1 MSQTVCLG
9 SINQFILRHSTE
21 ARATVQL
28 CRIKEKCLK
37 TDLKCVNG
45 WSYFNVVGSKTYQY
59 FRGNDSKHIT
69 GITRFKIIQGHLA
82 YFRYQLKV
90 CTVCSKHSKRIY
102 LVTGSCST
110 VFLCVVYKLAYL
122 LTYLLVHNANLHAIL
137 HHFKILW
144 SISQICAINRGRLS
158 PTHLFRVTPKLRIA
172 KFGLQE
178 LETSFY
184 GAVQNILIS

>member
-1 MSQTVCLG
+1 MYLVRHGHFQSRSC
-9 SINQFILRHSTE
+9 HSTQ

-45 WSYFNVVGSKTYQY
+45 WSYFTVVGSKTYQY

-69 GITRFKIIQGHLA
+69 GITRFKIIHGHLA
-82 YFRYQLKV
+82 YFRSKV
-90 CTVCSKHSKRIY
+90 CMQQALKTHLFGYWQLQRRV
-102 LVTGSCST
+102 T
-110 VFLCVVYKLAYL
+110 VFFMRCVQIGL